1 MYWFRKFVPTGYKTN
16 LHVYFLL
23 LLQKASG
30 FFFIFCCCCTALHFS
45 VWGSSSVVFSS
56 EKYWRSCL
64 EELFQKALH
73 NPNAG
78 PLRGRLIRKWMF
90 TWSWSLTY
98 RWLINYQERRRLNMR
113 TFGGYHH
120 NQMTRLSVTNDLALW
135 PVVLLDGSLLEN
147 YTVVHK
153 NFSCRKILKSQTW
166 KGSERFQT
174 VGLDPQNMP
183 MPWRTKEGC
192 PRLKETKFSGRS

>member
-1 MYWFRKFVPTGYKTN
+1 MWKSLFPIVLNQSIACMAWSFYRGTIISDCVTWKEMYWFCKFVPTGYKTN

-45 VWGSSSVVFSS
+45 VWGSSSVVLSS
-56 EKYWRSCL
+56 EKYWCSCL
-64 EELFQKALH
+64 EELFQNALH

-78 PLRGRLIRKWMF
+78 PLRGRLIKKWMF

-98 RWLINYQERRRLNMR
+98 RWLINSQERRRLKMR

-120 NQMTRLSVTNDLALW
+120 NQMTRLSIN
-135 PVVLLDGSLLEN
+135 
-147 YTVVHK
+147 
-153 NFSCRKILKSQTW
+153 
-166 KGSERFQT
+166 
-174 VGLDPQNMP
+174 
-183 MPWRTKEGC
+183 
-192 PRLKETKFSGRS
+192 